1 MVHDLRDTAASLAI
15 SSGAS
20 IKAVQRMLGH
30 ASAAM
35 TLDVYG
41 GLYDDDLEEL
51 ADRLEG
57 LAESYRGTEGA
68 QTSTGEVIDLPR
80 SREKPRSD

>member
-1 MVHDLRDTAASLAI
+1 LADNAASLAI

-20 IKAVQRMLGH
+20 IKVVHRMLGH

-35 TLDVYG
+35 TLDAYG
-41 GLYDDDLEEL
+41 GLYDDDLEEP

-57 LAESYRGTEGA
+57 LAES
-68 QTSTGEVIDLPR
+68 LPR
-80 SREKPRSD
+80 HTGDPDGYR